1 MGKKITV
8 LKILSPFLSFSMLPK
23 QERKIKLK
31 EKTNMSF
38 LEALKCKIIP
48 LPSVPSKLDAVDSF
62 FMSTDSVSN

>member
-1 MGKKITV
+1 
-8 LKILSPFLSFSMLPK
+8 MLPK